1 MMMMSDYQQ
10 TLEDYYLD
18 PYHRGPH
25 EDPTHAAATRCAEND
40 CQLEFEVSLDGQ
52 GTILQAW
59 FQGDGCSTC
68 EGLASMLASSCED
81 QPAAVWASISFEAW
95 TVQLG
100 WPVAELLRLSPCA
113 TLPLRTLRAALA
125 SPLDTLDDDL
135 TDGPNFGGPSLREE
149 C

>member
-1 MMMMSDYQQ
+1 MSDFQQ

-40 CQLEFEVSLDGQ
+40 CQLQFELSLDGRAVIQ
-52 GTILQAW
+52 QAW
-59 FQGDGCSTC
+59 FLGDGCSTC
-68 EGLASMLASSCED
+68 EALASLLASRCEG
-81 QPAAVWASISFEAW
+81 QLAADWTSLSFETW
-95 TVQLG
+95 TEQLG
-100 WPVAELLRLSPCA
+100 WSAAELLELSPCA
-113 TLPLRTLRAALA
+113 TLPLRTLQAALA

-135 TDGPNFGGPSLREE
+135 IDGPNFGGPSLREE